1 MDISKKLKSV
11 RESKGLTVEEL
22 AEKSGK
28 STETVM
34 GWEDGTVVP
43 TASDLILLSKT
54 YEMTMDEMIYND
66 QNAPEY
72 NREKAVYANEI
83 VQKPMRKGKVK
94 KALSFTKGEK
104 ITLLIFPVLCGLV
117 FLALGLFTGLWNP
130 GWVVFTLIP
139 VYYVM
144 IFILRIIDVKVDNE
158 LDDV

>member
-11 RESKGLTVEEL
+11 RENKGLTVEEL

-28 STETVM
+28 SVETVS

-43 TASDLILLSKT
+43 TASDLIVLSKT

-72 NREKAVYANEI
+72 NREKAVYANEVI
-83 VQKPMRKGKVK
+83 NKPKKSGKVK
-94 KALSFTKGEK
+94 KALQFTKGEK

-130 GWVVFTLIP
+130 GWIVFTMIP
-139 VYYVM
+139 VYYIM
-144 IFILRIIDVKVDNE
+144 IFILRIIDVKVDDE
-158 LDDV
+158 LKDV

>member
-83 VQKPMRKGKVK
+83 VQKPMRKGKVR

-104 ITLLIFPVLCGLV
+104 ITLPCFVRPCISCARTIYGALESGMGCVHTDSRLLCYD
-117 FLALGLFTGLWNP
+117 FYSS
-130 GWVVFTLIP
+130 
-139 VYYVM
+139 YY
-144 IFILRIIDVKVDNE
+144 RR
-158 LDDV
+158 